1 MEIGQEGVAAVADPL
16 DRPAESLCRPDD
28 QHKLGA
34 GVVAD
39 AEIAAD
45 IAGDHAH
52 RIFGNAERAGNVV
65 ALPDHAAA
73 GARVDGELRRDF
85 IIGADRGAQFH
96 RHAGDAVDR
105 RL

>member
-1 MEIGQEGVAAVADPL
+1 MSS
-16 DRPAESLCRPDD
+16 RCRITP
-28 QHKLGA
+28 
-34 GVVAD
+34 
-39 AEIAAD
+39 
-45 IAGDHAH
+45 
-52 RIFGNAERAGNVV
+52 
-65 ALPDHAAA
+65 PP